1 MLGNATVFATIAV
14 RDAGLAKD
22 FYQNTLGLRLV
33 DENDAGCM
41 YESGAGKLFVYQS
54 PTAGTSQATSAA
66 WEVDDIDAVVDELQQ
81 RGVIFE
87 QYDIPDAD
95 INGYI
100 YTLGPQKAAWFK
112 DPDGNILSV
121 GSSIQSSH

>member
-1 MLGNATVFATIAV
+1 MLGDATVFATIAV
-14 RDAGLAKD
+14 RDAQLAKD

-33 DENDAGCM
+33 DENAAGCM
-41 YESGAGKLFVYQS
+41 YESGSGKLFVYQS

-66 WEVDDIDAVVDELQQ
+66 WDVDNIEEVVDGLQQ
-81 RGVIFE
+81 RGVVFE

-95 INGYI
+95 VDGYV

-112 DPDGNILSV
+112 DPDGNILSI
-121 GSSIQSSH
+121 GS